1 MGDVSTSSTTSS
13 QPWREEGGRGG
24 EFFVN
29 NKEKILL
36 VQGLIGDTT
45 LILTRRVGKKNLE
58 IFIIIRNI

>member
-1 MGDVSTSSTTSS
+1 MGDVSIYSSTSS
-13 QPWREEGGRGG
+13 QAWREEGGRGG

-36 VQGLIGDTT
+36 VRGLIGDTT